1 MDSTGENNRTDA
13 AEARSSTK
21 RKAEALESDKSP
33 SPDTNSG
40 ADWEDWSSLW
50 SSDSDQPQGDAA
62 TQSDIYDH
70 GFRPE
75 MPRAELPLELPPNNS
90 RRVKPGSSI

>member
-1 MDSTGENNRTDA
+1 MKMDSKGENSRTDA
-13 AEARSSTK
+13 DEARSSSK
-21 RKAEALESDKSP
+21 RKAEVLESD
-33 SPDTNSG
+33 
-40 ADWEDWSSLW
+40 SSSSSSSDS

-62 TQSDIYDH
+62 TESDIYDH

-90 RRVKPGSSI
+90 RRVKPGSRI